1 MSARLRSAAQN
12 GPALACRGLRVSI
25 AGRLLVDRLDL
36 ILDEGSMLGVLGQN
50 GSGKTTTLHTLAGL
64 HAPSAGR
71 VELYGESV
79 PDLTRRRVA
88 RRLGLMLQH
97 QEDPFP
103 STVLETAMAGRH
115 PHIDMWRWESQSD
128 LETAIQA
135 LAEVG
140 LDGLE
145 DRVVDTLSGGERRRL
160 SLATLLAQTP
170 DIYLLDEPTNHLD
183 PAYERKVMTRLRD
196 LADAGRS
203 VAASLHDV
211 NLASR
216 FCDRCL
222 LLFGDGSWREGET
235 QEVLTE
241 ETLSRLYG
249 INMHR
254 IEWKGE
260 SLFFAA

>member
-1 MSARLRSAAQN
+1 MTTDARSAEQVS
-12 GPALACRGLRVSI
+12 PSLACRGLRVSI

-36 ILDEGSMLGVLGQN
+36 DIGSGSMLGVLGRN

-64 HAPSAGR
+64 HPPSAGQI
-71 VELYGESV
+71 ELCGESV
-79 PDLTRRRVA
+79 AGLPRRRVA

-115 PHIDMWRWESQSD
+115 PHIDMWRWESQTD
-128 LETAIQA
+128 LETARQA
-135 LAEVG
+135 LGEVG
-140 LDGLE
+140 LGGLE
-145 DRVVDTLSGGERRRL
+145 DRMVDTLSGGERRRL

-170 DIYLLDEPTNHLD
+170 DVYLLDEPTNHLD
-183 PAYERKVMTRLRD
+183 PAYERKVMGRLRQ

-203 VAASLHDV
+203 VAASMHDV

-222 LLFGDGSWREGET
+222 LLFGDGSWREGRTGEI
-235 QEVLTE
+235 LTE
-241 ETLSRLYG
+241 ETLSRLYR
-249 INMHR
+249 IRMHR
-254 IEWKGE
+254 IEWQGE
-260 SLFFAA
+260 SLFFTA